1 MSDRPA
7 PEHNTQTQAK
17 TEIMT
22 QVRLKLDARLEL
34 PCEQAKHIAGIRTLL
49 SGKYTL
55 GGYHDKHR
63 CTQYSVL

>member
-7 PEHNTQTQAK
+7 PEHDTQTQAK

-34 PCEQAKHIAGIRTLL
+34 PCEQAKYIAGIRTLL
-49 SGKYTL
+49 SGK
-55 GGYHDKHR
+55 
-63 CTQYSVL
+63 